1 MHAPWR
7 FPVVPVRRIF
17 HFCLLMLLAVPGLAQ
32 AVGTFVP
39 APQRTDMVYD
49 DRRDLLY
56 ISNGSQLLRYQL
68 SAGAFIDPLE
78 LGGSLKGMDISPDGS
93 LLAVADTS
101 YDSAS
106 NSNWVHLVD
115 LGSMTV
121 RKLNFTRAS
130 SEGGTFTVAWGGDG
144 SLLVSSTFLGSG
156 WVPLRRYVPGT
167 GQVTTLASVRQDTML
182 RASADGSVIGFAESN
197 ISDGRFGRYRVSDG
211 HLLFRQGYSDGTGW
225 FNYEIAASRNGSQY
239 ALPTYGGTFI
249 TDAGLVKQSTPLG
262 QYAGPQPV
270 GVAYHPTRDLVYF
283 PWAGTS
289 SVQVYDSTTRTR
301 VTEYDFESAFT
312 SNGNRAFV
320 NGRLRLS
327 RNGSLLF
334 ASVDGGV
341 RFLRLPDA
349 PPVADAKSVLV
360 PEDQPRTIA
369 LSGSDPEGLPLTY
382 HLVSPPQHGT
392 LSGSAAAPVYTPAAN
407 YNGADG
413 FSYLVRD
420 GGQSS
425 APAQV
430 TIAVTAVND
439 APTFRYAGASPLVVA
454 RNRAISLGGLFT
466 DISAGPAD
474 EAGQQVGFT
483 VSNSQPALFSV
494 QPAVSASGTLT
505 LRAAKKGSATLRV
518 IARDNGGTAN
528 GGIDA
533 SAPFELVITVK

>member
-1 MHAPWR
+1 MQPERRLSR
-7 FPVVPVRRIF
+7 FHRLLCL
-17 HFCLLMLLAVPGLAQ
+17 CLLALPGLVQ
-32 AVGTFVP
+32 AAGTFVP
-39 APQRTDMVYD
+39 APQRADMVYD

-68 SAGAFIDPLE
+68 ASGTFIDPLE

-93 LLAVADTS
+93 TLAVADTS
-101 YDSAS
+101 YDSGS

-115 LGSMTV
+115 LGSMAT
-121 RKLNFTRAS
+121 RKVSFTRTP
-130 SEGGTFTVAWGGDG
+130 SESGTFTVAWAGDG
-144 SLLVSSTFLGSG
+144 SLLVTSTFLGSG
-156 WVPLRRYVPGT
+156 WVPLRRYVPAT
-167 GQVTTLASVRQDTML
+167 GQVATLASVRQDTML
-182 RASADGSVIGFAESN
+182 RASADGSVVGFAESN

-249 TDAGLVKQSTPLG
+249 TDAGLVKQPAPIG

-283 PWAGTS
+283 PWAGTNT
-289 SVQVYDSTTRTR
+289 VQVYDSTTLTR
-301 VTEYDFESAFT
+301 VTEYDFENAFT

-341 RFLRLPDA
+341 CFLRLPDA

-392 LSGSAAAPVYTPAAN
+392 LAGSASAPVYTPAAN
-407 YNGADG
+407 YNGSDG

-439 APTFRYAGASPLVVA
+439 APTFRYADASPLVVA
-454 RNRAISLGGLFT
+454 RNRSVSLAGAFT
-466 DISAGPAD
+466 GISAGPAD
-474 EAGQQVGFT
+474 EAGQQVSFA
-483 VSNSQPALFSV
+483 VSNSNPALFSV
-494 QPAVSASGTLT
+494 QPAVSATGTLT
-505 LRAAKKGSATLRV
+505 LKAVKKGTATLRV

-528 GGIDA
+528 GGVEA
-533 SAPFELVITVK
+533 SAPFDLVITVK

>member
-1 MHAPWR
+1 
-7 FPVVPVRRIF
+7 
-17 HFCLLMLLAVPGLAQ
+17 
-32 AVGTFVP
+32 
-39 APQRTDMVYD
+39 
-49 DRRDLLY
+49 
-56 ISNGSQLLRYQL
+56 
-68 SAGAFIDPLE
+68 
-78 LGGSLKGMDISPDGS
+78 
-93 LLAVADTS
+93 
-101 YDSAS
+101 
-106 NSNWVHLVD
+106 
-115 LGSMTV
+115 
-121 RKLNFTRAS
+121 
-130 SEGGTFTVAWGGDG
+130 
-144 SLLVSSTFLGSG
+144 
-156 WVPLRRYVPGT
+156 
-167 GQVTTLASVRQDTML
+167 
-182 RASADGSVIGFAESN
+182 
-197 ISDGRFGRYRVSDG
+197 
-211 HLLFRQGYSDGTGW
+211 
-225 FNYEIAASRNGSQY
+225 
-239 ALPTYGGTFI
+239 
-249 TDAGLVKQSTPLG
+249 
-262 QYAGPQPV
+262 
-270 GVAYHPTRDLVYF
+270 
-283 PWAGTS
+283 
-289 SVQVYDSTTRTR
+289 
-301 VTEYDFESAFT
+301 
-312 SNGNRAFV
+312 
-320 NGRLRLS
+320 
-327 RNGSLLF
+327 
-334 ASVDGGV
+334 
-341 RFLRLPDA
+341 
-349 PPVADAKSVLV
+349 V